1 TWGDGLLDVESCS
14 VTATV
19 PITCA
24 GDRAATVV
32 VQGFVEA
39 VAPGYVRPRLE
50 LKSWDKLTVEPGKT
64 VNAVLKFD
72 PTAFRRWDTAADDWR
87 LEPGEYD
94 IVLAASVNDERQRHR
109 ITIS

>member
-1 TWGDGLLDVESCS
+1 
-14 VTATV
+14 
-19 PITCA
+19 
-24 GDRAATVV
+24 
-32 VQGFVEA
+32 
-39 VAPGYVRPRLE
+39 
-50 LKSWDKLTVEPGKT
+50 
-64 VNAVLKFD
+64 VLKFD

>member
-1 TWGDGLLDVESCS
+1 M
-14 VTATV
+14 
-19 PITCA
+19 
-24 GDRAATVV
+24 V